1 MIAISGGGGV
11 LMRAAVLV
19 AVGLSIVGLSLAAD
33 EPAMQRK
40 PVDIPA
46 QDLQL
51 ALQALGQQRGLHIIF
66 TSEDVTDLQA
76 HSVTGNLTSDEALR
90 QLLSGT
96 SLTYQHLDPQTVSIL
111 PADAGPPL
119 PETPVTGQSTSA
131 AQAQAITKAQPG
143 DSAGGAIR
151 TAQVTVTAPRED
163 DAQRLQAQIRQ
174 FVQFHANTEAHDDA
188 ISRWYRGVCPQTT
201 GLSAPRNEF
210 ISKHVKEV
218 AAQVGAPSPGSGWK
232 CPQPNVEIVF
242 TSEPETAWAA
252 AVKVSTPPI
261 SQGVSQ
267 AGQTEGFSHPI
278 QALYVTVDR
287 AFGSPR
293 MRRLRLGAGFVA
305 GPLHPGPVR
314 DPFVRVVIVVDTNRV
329 LGYKAAAIADY
340 IALLAL
346 SAEISLD
353 QCGELRS
360 ILDLL
365 SSDCEAREKPQSL
378 TTSDTAYLK
387 ALYSISQPRSVA
399 EEKDTITERMTPDI
413 ERAESDSGA
422 NSNAPH

>member
-33 EPAMQRK
+33 APAMQRK
-40 PVDIPA
+40 PVNIPA

-66 TSEDVTDLQA
+66 TSEDVTNLQA
-76 HSVTGNLTSDEALR
+76 HSVTGNLTSDEALQ
-90 QLLSGT
+90 QLLGGT

-111 PADAGPPL
+111 
-119 PETPVTGQSTSA
+119 PVTGQSTSA

-143 DSAGGAIR
+143 DSAGGVIR
-151 TAQVTVTAPRED
+151 TAQVTVTALRED

-218 AAQVGAPSPGSGWK
+218 AAQVGAPSGSGWK

-267 AGQTEGFSHPI
+267 AGQTLGLSHPI

-287 AFGSPR
+287 AFGSAH

-329 LGYKAAAIADY
+329 LGYKAAALADY

-353 QCGELRS
+353 QCGELPS

-365 SSDCEAREKPQSL
+365 SSDCEAREKPQGL
-378 TTSDTAYLK
+378 TASDTAYLK

-399 EEKDTITERMTPDI
+399 GEMETITERMTPDI
-413 ERAESDSGA
+413 ERAESE
-422 NSNAPH
+422 SNAPH